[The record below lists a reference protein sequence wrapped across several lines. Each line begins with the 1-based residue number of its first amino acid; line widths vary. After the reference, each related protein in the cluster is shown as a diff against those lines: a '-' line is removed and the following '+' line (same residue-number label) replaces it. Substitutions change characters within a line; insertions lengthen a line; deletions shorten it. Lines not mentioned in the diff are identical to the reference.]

1 MLPDPGDP
9 QSLAGA
15 HAQGGH
21 CVSSQPQQRGCLG
34 GREALHRRV
43 PEDLLPPRRQGP
55 ERSRAEVS
63 LERGEGLLLGIG
75 AVGHQLAVALIE
87 GLLAAAEV
95 RPGGG
100 DVADRRE
107 EVGAEGALGTA
118 PAGDGAEHP
127 EERFRD
133 EVIRIGA
140 TGEGAGDRTPGQRM
154 TAPEFGC
161 RVRAALADQRHQ
173 LGIARSG
180 HGGGFL
186 ITDRH
191 GHVAPSGVPRGD
203 SFERSLHRPPPASA
217 RSTYRAT
224 RPSLLE

>member
-21 CVSSQPQQRGCLG
+21 CVSSHPQQRGCLG

-43 PEDLLPPRRQGP
+43 PEDLLPPRRQRP

-63 LERGEGLLLGIG
+63 LERCEGLLLGIG

-107 EVGAEGALGTA
+107 EVGAEGTLGTA
-118 PAGDGAEHP
+118 AMANGAQHA

-133 EVIRIGA
+133 EVVRIGA

-154 TAPEFGC
+154 TAPEFCC

-173 LGIARSG
+173 LGVAGRD
-180 HGGGFL
+180 HGGGFV
-186 ITDRH
+186 ISDRP
-191 GHVAPSGVPRGD
+191 GHVAPSCVSRGD
-203 SFERSLHRPPPASA
+203 SFE
-217 RSTYRAT
+217 
-224 RPSLLE
+224 